1 MEMPGTP
8 SLPPPTPPMPE
19 TGAPALKQGD
29 TLGGRFVIDEA
40 LGSTPTGAAWRAV
53 DEKSGRRIVLLL
65 LDAAMLSDRAI
76 TDQLRASVKLATG
89 LANKNIAGVFGMG
102 KQSDR
107 RYVAQEFVDGRSL
120 ATLLETKA
128 EAGKRFSIKGAYNLV
143 AHVCNALEAARAV
156 LPHGTLRPSCVHVNR
171 QGRVKVAE
179 FGLAGL
185 RPAIARGVTGLGPWD
200 RPFFHQTEGIVDPAQ
215 ADQRALGLLVLTLLT
230 GRPAVAE
237 ADMSEVLMGLPAGL
251 VDVVRGA
258 LDPTHPGAVSSPKA
272 FKQALQA
279 ATAESRAASDDDA
292 SEGIA
297 PPPPS
302 ADDAPSAPPPIRA
315 STSAPGAA
323 PSALDVPD
331 DGTLQRWLVRRD
343 DIDYGPF
350 SHDEVVAQLFDEEI
364 DAESEI
370 YDIETDR
377 RLTLSEFTAFETDL
391 VSWIHEKA
399 KREKVRAEAATK
411 AKAKRRNR
419 MLAIFVGG
427 PLLAIG
433 IGVGGWVWYQSTL
446 PTPTRAYVPQLLSR
460 IEGTLPM
467 VKLPEEAPETLA
479 EKTERKQAASDALA
493 GARATKRAQNEHRK
507 RTREDKL
514 VAAGNELSLGRAKGS
529 GKGFDSNAFNRLIA
543 KRSGKLTKCLEA
555 EARRDPSL
563 RSVTVKMTVIPR
575 GDVIK
580 VGLKDG
586 SARGASCVR
595 SALSGLKVPAFDGTN
610 KKVALPF
617 QVR

>member
-8 SLPPPTPPMPE
+8 SLPPPPPPVPE
-19 TGAPALKQGD
+19 SGAPALKQGD

-65 LDAAMLSDRAI
+65 LDAAALSDRTI
-76 TDQLRASVKLATG
+76 TDQLRASVKQATG
-89 LANKNIAGVFGMG
+89 LAHKNIAGVFGMG

-143 AHVCNALEAARAV
+143 AHVCNALQAAREV

-185 RPAIARGVTGLGPWD
+185 RPVITRNVTRLGPWD
-200 RPFFHQTEGIVDPAQ
+200 RPFFQTSEADADPAH

-230 GRPAVAE
+230 GRPAVPE
-237 ADMSEVLMGLPAGL
+237 ADLSEVLMGMPAGL

-258 LDPTHPGAVSSPKA
+258 LDPTHPGAVATPKA
-272 FKQALQA
+272 FKLALQA
-279 ATAESRAASDDDA
+279 ATAESRASSDDDA
-292 SEGIA
+292 SEVVA
-297 PPPPS
+297 PPPP
-302 ADDAPSAPPPIRA
+302 AAEDPPPAPPPPIRSSA
-315 STSAPGAA
+315 SAPGAA
-323 PSALDVPD
+323 PAAQDVPD
-331 DGTLQRWLVRRD
+331 DGTLQRWLVRREE
-343 DIDYGPF
+343 IDYGPF

-364 DAESEI
+364 NAESEL

-377 RLTLSEFTAFETDL
+377 RLTLSEFTAFEDDL

-399 KREKVRAEAATK
+399 KREKVRAEAAAK

-433 IGVGGWVWYQSTL
+433 VGVGGWIWYQSTL
-446 PTPTRAYVPQLLSR
+446 PKATRAYVPQLLSR
-460 IEGTLPM
+460 IEGTLPV

-479 EKTERKQAASDALA
+479 EKQERQQVASD
-493 GARATKRAQNEHRK
+493 ARATKRAQAEQRK
-507 RTREDKL
+507 RKREDKL
-514 VAAGNELSLGRAKGS
+514 AAAGSELSLGKGT

-580 VGLKDG
+580 VGLKNG
-586 SARGASCVR
+586 SSRGASCVR